1 MVGRVHK
8 VHERVFSFCVGTHK
22 YLVLWIVF
30 VPKMIPTHQHIYTLT
45 HTDTQFIFML
55 TLKWECHLVCRF
67 VFISLFNL
75 VLLLVLRGHREK
87 ERVRERERAA
97 CRHCC
102 SRQVI
107 YTYVYIY
114 IKWNLLGFA
123 AVAVVGI
130 HHALL
135 CVLFLC
141 ALFTFHKCLMRSQIN
156 EMKWIDVKWKA
167 RAFCIHSHNTHTHAR
182 TLQSNSMCSKL
193 KTKISE

>member
-87 ERVRERERAA
+87 ERVRERESSLPSLLLSTSDLYIRIHLYQMKSF
-97 CRHCC
+97 RFCC
-102 SRQVI
+102 CCCCWNSSCFIVRFIFVRF
-107 YTYVYIY
+107 VY
-114 IKWNLLGFA
+114 FP
-123 AVAVVGI
+123 
-130 HHALL
+130 
-135 CVLFLC
+135 
-141 ALFTFHKCLMRSQIN
+141 
-156 EMKWIDVKWKA
+156 
-167 RAFCIHSHNTHTHAR
+167 
-182 TLQSNSMCSKL
+182 
-193 KTKISE
+193 